1 MLGIRFISRWIY
13 RTVVVVLV
21 LGIGAL
27 LLRDPIIQAL
37 TESRIEN
44 ATGLDVR
51 IRRLNMG
58 LLSSKV
64 TIEGLRIYNT
74 AEFGGGLMLDIP
86 ELHFEADSSA
96 LKSGEIRLKLLRV
109 ELAELQIVMNR
120 DGISNFE
127 ALRRYRVD
135 RQSKSSGPLKDIVD
149 PSLKF
154 AGIDMLN
161 LSVEKFHKTDLRT
174 SGPPQVIDVSV
185 RNAVYQRI
193 HSKRELLNLLEP
205 QIVKEAATYLIS
217 AFAIED

>member
-37 TESRIEN
+37 TESRIES

-74 AEFGGGLMLDIP
+74 AAFGGGLMFDIP

-96 LKSGEIRLKLLRV
+96 LKSGEIRLKLLRL

-154 AGIDMLN
+154 AGIDILN